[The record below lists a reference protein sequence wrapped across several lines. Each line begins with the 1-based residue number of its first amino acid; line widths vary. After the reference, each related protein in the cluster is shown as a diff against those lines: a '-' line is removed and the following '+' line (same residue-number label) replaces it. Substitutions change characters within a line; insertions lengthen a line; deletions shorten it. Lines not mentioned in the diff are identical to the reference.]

1 MTLQEFAAQEAIKN
15 GLNPKL
21 FLGQLSQ
28 ESGWNTRATSSAGAR
43 GIGQLMPGTAKEL
56 GVKNVNDPYEN
67 IAASAR
73 YMGKLKNTFGNEDTA
88 RLAYN
93 WGQGNV
99 ASYLRTG
106 KGAKGQ
112 AVPKEAQE
120 YNTRVYA
127 KAGDTSPMASMAAY
141 APRRFPNEGSK
152 ISSIG
157 NIGIENLESKLLSNP
172 QAYAKKAYIEDMVAS
187 VPTKPP
193 YMVDLENQLSA
204 MFDATEIL
212 PKEYVTQ
219 SKT

>member
-28 ESGWNTRATSSAGAR
+28 ESGWNTSATSSAGAR

-73 YMGKLKNTFGNEDTA
+73 YSGKLKNTFGNEDTA

-112 AVPKEAQE
+112 AVPKEA
-120 YNTRVYA
+120 
-127 KAGDTSPMASMAAY
+127 
-141 APRRFPNEGSK
+141 
-152 ISSIG
+152 
-157 NIGIENLESKLLSNP
+157 
-172 QAYAKKAYIEDMVAS
+172 
-187 VPTKPP
+187 
-193 YMVDLENQLSA
+193 
-204 MFDATEIL
+204 
-212 PKEYVTQ
+212 
-219 SKT
+219 